1 MTDKGLIHSLILA
14 LTISNFTLDLEMFR
28 FMFKKRTSLKKLMDL
43 TKLIGAVSSKDDK
56 KIIVLKVPMPPPV
69 SPVKKTKKSAKK
81 SNQ

>member
-1 MTDKGLIHSLILA
+1 
-14 LTISNFTLDLEMFR
+14 
-28 FMFKKRTSLKKLMDL
+28 MDL